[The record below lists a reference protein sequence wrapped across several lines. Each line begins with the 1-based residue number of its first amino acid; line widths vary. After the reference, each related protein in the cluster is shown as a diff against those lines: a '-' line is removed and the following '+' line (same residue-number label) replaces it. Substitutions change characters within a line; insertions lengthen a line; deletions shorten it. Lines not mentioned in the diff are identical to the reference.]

1 MLCSLLYQFCVK
13 QPLAREEIC
22 SLYDKYKG
30 KRARPSTDEL
40 LGLLVQIVRRYF
52 DKVYVVLDAL
62 DECTE
67 RHILLPTLRDLRSR
81 KTVSLFLTSRNH
93 QDIVAELSNV
103 DIIALSIESCEVAMD
118 VDLFVT
124 QRLEVEPFLRS
135 LSAELK
141 QEITD
146 TLVEGAKGM

>member
-13 QPLAREEIC
+13 QQ
-22 SLYDKYKG
+22 
-30 KRARPSTDEL
+30 

-67 RHILLPTLRDLRSR
+67 RHILLPTLRDLMSR